1 MNADILER
9 GQIPAAV
16 AAVVAEQPLVDL
28 HTHLYPPGFGT
39 PVPSAAGRTD
49 PAGLMLWGI
58 DELVTYHYLIAEVY
72 RVVPPSQLPY
82 EQFWK
87 MTRSQQADH
96 VWKHLFVER
105 SPLSEA
111 CRGILTTLHRLG
123 LDPNVKDLASLRP
136 FFLQQD
142 PDRYID
148 RVMELAGIERITMTN
163 AVFDDNERQRWLS
176 GARVKDARFRAV
188 LRIDPMLR
196 DWPTAACRLNE
207 WGFSVEPEITG
218 RTVEEARRFLREW
231 IDRIE
236 AVYLAV
242 SLPPEF
248 RYPAAGG
255 ELPPSPLAGEG
266 LGVRGELPPSPP
278 GGEGLGVRG
287 ELPPSPLGGEG
298 LGVRGETRDRLGQ
311 AVLEQVILPTCAER
325 GLPFAMMIGS
335 RLRVNPALRDAGD
348 MVGQADVQAV
358 VNLCRAFPD
367 NRFLVTMLS
376 RENQHELAVA
386 ARKFSN
392 LLIFGCWWF
401 LNNPSLIDEITR
413 LRVELLGTSFVPQ
426 HSDARIL
433 DQLIYK
439 WDHSR
444 RLLARILS
452 EKYVDL
458 ADTGWQVRREDIQRD
473 VRRLL
478 RDNFLEFS
486 GQSR

>member
-266 LGVRGELPPSPP
+266 LGVRGL
-278 GGEGLGVRG
+278 
-287 ELPPSPLGGEG
+287 
-298 LGVRGETRDRLGQ
+298 TACK
-311 AVLEQVILPTCAER
+311 AVFVWLLSWQPAQV
-325 GLPFAMMIGS
+325 S
-335 RLRVNPALRDAGD
+335 RPVFSRPPALA
-348 MVGQADVQAV
+348 AV
-358 VNLCRAFPD
+358 PTDTAAIRACSLPAPWHD
-367 NRFLVTMLS
+367 SQPTPS
-376 RENQHELAVA
+376 SSAKLAA
-386 ARKFSN
+386 YAPGR
-392 LLIFGCWWF
+392 
-401 LNNPSLIDEITR
+401 
-413 LRVELLGTSFVPQ
+413 
-426 HSDARIL
+426 
-433 DQLIYK
+433 
-439 WDHSR
+439 
-444 RLLARILS
+444 
-452 EKYVDL
+452 
-458 ADTGWQVRREDIQRD
+458 
-473 VRRLL
+473 
-478 RDNFLEFS
+478 
-486 GQSR
+486 